1 MSKPFEE
8 HDYIG
13 LSHASSSMEGSE
25 KACASSLG
33 SEMSGKDLNFKAT
46 ELRLGLPGS
55 ESPDRGFEGF
65 RVLASGAKRGFSH
78 TINGGSGTRAFAG
91 SENSRHLTD
100 VASAVVKEEK
110 KSQVSPA
117 AKAQVVGWPPIRS
130 FRKNSMTAIPPKKE
144 EEKSHGKPGSSCL
157 YVKVSMDGAPY
168 LRKVDLK
175 NYGSY
180 KDLSLALKNMFS
192 CFTFECVLTFEDKDG
207 DWMLVGD
214 LPWELFVNA
223 CKRLR
228 IVRSSDTTT
237 GLAAPRVMERSA

>member
-13 LSHASSSMEGSE
+13 LSQAPSSKESSE
-25 KACASSLG
+25 MACASSLG

-65 RVLASGAKRGFSH
+65 RVLASGARRGFLH
-78 TINGGSGTRAFAG
+78 AINGGSGMMAFVG
-91 SENSRHLTD
+91 SQNSRHLTD

-117 AKAQVVGWPPIRS
+117 AKDQVVGWPPIRS
-130 FRKNSMTAIPPKKE
+130 FRKNSMIAIPPKKE
-144 EEKSHGKPGSSCL
+144 EESSHGKSGPSCV

-175 NYGSY
+175 NYASY

-214 LPWELFVNA
+214 LPWELFVDA

-228 IVRSSDTTT
+228 IMRGSDTTS
-237 GLAAPRVMERSA
+237 GLAGPRVMEGRA